1 MSDAIFCA
9 GCGIPIQTLDK
20 KQLGYA
26 PPSALERETVICQ
39 RCFRLKHYHEI
50 QDVSLTDDD
59 FLKMLSKIGQ
69 TKALVVNIIDIFDFS
84 GSWVPGLQRL
94 VGKNPI
100 LLVGNKVDLL
110 PKSTNKNKLKN
121 WMQHEVKELGLKPL
135 DVLLMSAEKKIGI
148 QEVAEAIDYYR
159 KGQDVYI
166 VGCTNVGKST
176 FINQLI
182 HQVTGEEEVITTS
195 NFPGTTL
202 NFIDIPLEDGHSLYD
217 TPGVVNHHQV
227 AHYIQDREYKIVMP
241 KKEIKPKVFQLNEAQ
256 TLFLG
261 GLARLDYVRGGRRS
275 LVVYVSNDLYIHRT
289 KQENADELYENQYGE
304 LLKPP
309 SDPSYKL
316 PEMKRHDFVIK
327 DDEMDIVFS
336 GLGWITVKGTDA
348 HVTAYAPDG
357 IGVMIRKTIIQ

>member
-1 MSDAIFCA
+1 MSETIFCA

-20 KQLGYA
+20 NQLGYA
-26 PPSALERETVICQ
+26 PQSALMRETVICQ

-69 TKALVVNIIDIFDFS
+69 TNALVVNIVDIFDFS

-100 LLVGNKVDLL
+100 LMVGNKVDLL
-110 PKSTNKNKLKN
+110 PKSTNKNKLTN
-121 WMQHEVKELGLKPL
+121 WMRHEVKELGLKPL

-159 KGQDVYI
+159 QGKDVYI

-182 HQVTGEEEVITTS
+182 HQITGEEEVITTS

-202 NFIDIPLEDGHSLYD
+202 NFIDIPLEDGCTLYD
-217 TPGVVNHHQV
+217 TPGVVNQHQV
-227 AHYIQDREYKIVMP
+227 AHYIQDKEYKIVMP

-275 LVVYVSNDLYIHRT
+275 LVVYVSNDLNIHRT
-289 KQENADELYENQYGE
+289 KQENADRLYENQYGE

-327 DDEMDIVFS
+327 DKEMDIVFS